1 MMSSQVISFVV
12 PPPEPELPEPEPPD
26 PELDEPEPDEP
37 EPELPEPEPPDPEL
51 LALLVDVLWIFH
63 SPFWRRTSIFVVP
76 WIAFSLRSQ
85 TSLFGFSEYSPPVG
99 RALFA
104 GSNGSSTTSNC
115 MILPVLSKS
124 VELGTPRLSSWI
136 FVPFVYLEKSM
147 TIS

>member
-12 PPPEPELPEPEPPD
+12 PSPEPEVPEPEPEVPEPEVPD
-26 PELDEPEPDEP
+26 PEL
-37 EPELPEPEPPDPEL
+37 PDPEL
-51 LALLVDVLWIFH
+51 LAVFVEVLWIFH
-63 SPFWRRTSIFVVP
+63 SPFERTTSIFVVP

-85 TSLFGFSEYSPPVG
+85 TSLFGFSEYRPPVG
-99 RALFA
+99 RALFV

-147 TIS
+147 T

>member
-1 MMSSQVISFVV
+1 M
-12 PPPEPELPEPEPPD
+12 
-26 PELDEPEPDEP
+26 
-37 EPELPEPEPPDPEL
+37 
-51 LALLVDVLWIFH
+51 LVDVLWIFH
-63 SPFWRRTSIFVVP
+63 SPFCRRTSILVVP

-85 TSLFGFSEYSPPVG
+85 TSLFGLSEYRPPVG

-104 GSNGSSTTSNC
+104 GSKGSSVTSNC

-136 FVPFVYLEKSM
+136 FVPLVYFEKSI